1 MRVIDYGGIIV
12 SLRTPDHAGNFADI
26 VLGFDDL
33 EGYVKSS
40 PYFGAI
46 AGRYANRIAKGQFAL
61 DGTTYK
67 LAVNN
72 GPNALHG
79 GLKGFDKVVWQAEPG
94 ADSSGV
100 HVMLRYT
107 SANGEEGYPGTLHAT
122 VTYTLTDGVELAI
135 EYQATT
141 DKPTPINLTNHSY
154 FNLAGEGSGTVLGEV
169 VTIDADRYVPVDTTF
184 IPTGELAS
192 VAGTPFDFRKPT
204 AIGARIDQP
213 DPQLKNG
220 HGYDHN
226 FVLNRPAGG
235 AALVHAAHVVDATS
249 GRTLDVATTEPG
261 VQFYTG
267 NFLDGKVVG
276 KSGHAYPRRGRA
288 SASRRIISRTR
299 LTSRSSRPRSC
310 GLAKDVSLA
319 DGVHVR
325 RSELVVIPSGAP
337 QARSRG
343 IAVVQVGVVIPSG
356 APQARSRGIAVIPIE
371 GFGSSRS
378 RPMSR
383 FARRHSTVRHAAE
396 LLRVHPRQSVSDALR
411 RRY

>member
-1 MRVIDYGGIIV
+1 MSMSHSRRAIGALVLALGALAACARTDTSSDSTRPSAKTPDVSTLDSIAAPSGARITRAPFGTLPTGEQVHAFTMRNARGIEMRVIDYGGIIV
-12 SLRTPDHAGNFADI
+12 SLRTPDRAGNFADI

-46 AGRYANRIAKGQFAL
+46 AGRYANRIAKGQFTL

-100 HVMLRYT
+100 HLVLRYT
-107 SANGEEGYPGTLHAT
+107 SADGEEGYPGTLHAT
-122 VTYTLTDGVELAI
+122 VTYTLTDRNELAI

-184 IPTGELAS
+184 IPTGDLAS

-220 HGYDHN
+220 RGYDHT

-276 KSGHAYPRRGRA
+276 KNGHAYPRRGGFCLETHHFPDSPNKPRFP
-288 SASRRIISRTR
+288 STILRPGETYHSRTVF
-299 LTSRSSRPRSC
+299 TF
-310 GLAKDVSLA
+310 
-319 DGVHVR
+319 GV
-325 RSELVVIPSGAP
+325 
-337 QARSRG
+337 
-343 IAVVQVGVVIPSG
+343 
-356 APQARSRGIAVIPIE
+356 
-371 GFGSSRS
+371 
-378 RPMSR
+378 
-383 FARRHSTVRHAAE
+383 TN
-396 LLRVHPRQSVSDALR
+396 
-411 RRY
+411 

>member
-1 MRVIDYGGIIV
+1 MSLSHSRRVIGALLLALGALAACARTDTSSDTTRPSAKAPDVSTLDSIVAPSGARITRAPFGTLPTGEQVHAFTMTSARGIEMRVIDYGGIIV
-12 SLRTPDHAGNFADI
+12 SLRTPDRAGSFADI

-46 AGRYANRIAKGQFAL
+46 AGRYANRIAKGQFTL

-79 GLKGFDKVVWQAEPG
+79 GLKGFDKVVWQAEPSADTGG
-94 ADSSGV
+94 ARLV
-100 HVMLRYT
+100 LRYT
-107 SANGEEGYPGTLHAT
+107 SADGEEGYPGTVHAT
-122 VTYTLTDGVELAI
+122 VTYTLTERNELAI

-154 FNLAGEGSGTVLGEV
+154 FNLAGEGSGTVMGV
-169 VTIDADRYVPVDTTF
+169 AVTIEPYRYVPVDSTF
-184 IPTGELAS
+184 IPTGDLALVS
-192 VAGTPFDFRKPT
+192 STPFDFRKPT

-213 DPQLKNG
+213 APQLKNG
-220 HGYDHN
+220 HGYDHT

-235 AALVHAAHVVDATS
+235 AALVHAAHVTEPTS

-276 KSGHAYPRRGRA
+276 KNSHAYPRRGGFCLETHHFPDSPNKPQFPSTTLRPGETYH
-288 SASRRIISRTR
+288 SRTVF
-299 LTSRSSRPRSC
+299 TF
-310 GLAKDVSLA
+310 
-319 DGVHVR
+319 GV
-325 RSELVVIPSGAP
+325 AN
-337 QARSRG
+337 
-343 IAVVQVGVVIPSG
+343 
-356 APQARSRGIAVIPIE
+356 
-371 GFGSSRS
+371 
-378 RPMSR
+378 
-383 FARRHSTVRHAAE
+383 
-396 LLRVHPRQSVSDALR
+396 
-411 RRY
+411 

>member
-1 MRVIDYGGIIV
+1 MSMPHLRGAIGALLLALGALACARTDASSDSTRLSAKATDVSPLDSIAAPSGARVTRALFGTLPTGEEVHAFTMKNARGIAMRVIDYGGIIV
-12 SLRTPDHAGNFADI
+12 SVRTPDRTGNLADI

-46 AGRYANRIAKGQFAL
+46 AGRYANRIAKGQFML

-94 ADSSGV
+94 ADSNGV
-100 HVMLRYT
+100 HLGLRYT
-107 SANGEEGYPGTLHAT
+107 SADGEEGYPGTLHAT
-122 VTYTLTDGVELAI
+122 VTYTLTDRNELVI

-154 FNLAGEGSGTVLGEV
+154 FNLAGEGSGTVLGQV
-169 VTIDADRYVPVDTTF
+169 VTIDADRYVPVDSTF
-184 IPTGELAS
+184 IPTGDLAS
-192 VAGTPFDFRKPT
+192 VNGTPFDFRKPT

-213 DPQLKNG
+213 DPQLTNG
-220 HGYDHN
+220 HGYDHT
-226 FVLNRPAGG
+226 FVLNHPQGG
-235 AALVHAAHVVDATS
+235 AALVHAAHVVDPTS

-276 KSGHAYPRRGRA
+276 KNGHAYPRRGGFCLETHHFPDSPNKPQFPSTILRPGETFH
-288 SASRRIISRTR
+288 SRTVF
-299 LTSRSSRPRSC
+299 TF
-310 GLAKDVSLA
+310 
-319 DGVHVR
+319 GV
-325 RSELVVIPSGAP
+325 AN
-337 QARSRG
+337 
-343 IAVVQVGVVIPSG
+343 
-356 APQARSRGIAVIPIE
+356 
-371 GFGSSRS
+371 
-378 RPMSR
+378 
-383 FARRHSTVRHAAE
+383 
-396 LLRVHPRQSVSDALR
+396 
-411 RRY
+411 